1 MARLSSASVRAIP
14 SSTACP
20 SPAIARWSSPQ
31 NHCPESG
38 RPCRNEGF
46 AGPGRLPDGTIVMDM
61 EGLGME
67 CRWRARDVWRQ
78 AELGVFAGRYERRDP
93 GHATHLVKFT
103 PLSCGHLREGMDDI
117 RDNA

>member
-1 MARLSSASVRAIP
+1 
-14 SSTACP
+14 
-20 SPAIARWSSPQ
+20 
-31 NHCPESG
+31 
-38 RPCRNEGF
+38 
-46 AGPGRLPDGTIVMDM
+46 
-61 EGLGME
+61 ME

-78 AELGVFAGRYERRDP
+78 AGLGVFAGRYERRDP